1 MMNRAEILSFLQENK
16 EVFQKQY
23 GIRRIGLFGSYARGE
38 QTDQS
43 DVDILIDMSADTE
56 NIFDKRLQLK
66 EVLRQH
72 FLKNVDVCHERAI
85 KPVFKEL
92 VFKDAIYA
100 W

>member
-1 MMNRAEILSFLQENK
+1 MILNFLEENK
-16 EVFQKQY
+16 ELFQKQY
-23 GIRRIGLFGSYARGE
+23 GIRKIGLFGSYARGD

-43 DVDILIDMSADTE
+43 DVDILIDMSVDTE

-66 EVLRQH
+66 DALIQH
-72 FLKNVDVCHERAI
+72 FAKNVDVCHERAI
-85 KPVFKEL
+85 KPIFKDL

>member
-1 MMNRAEILSFLQENK
+1 MLNRTEILSFLQENK
-16 EVFQKQY
+16 EIFQKQY
-23 GIRRIGLFGSYARGE
+23 GIRKIGLFGSYARGE
-38 QTDQS
+38 ETDQS
-43 DVDILIDMSADTE
+43 DVDILIDMSLDTE

-66 EVLRQH
+66 DLLMQYFV
-72 FLKNVDVCHERAI
+72 KNVDICHERAI